1 MATQDITTELK
12 QDLATL
18 KADLNNLLIAVKDLG
33 LEQGRTAYSQL
44 RETGERA
51 RIRAQEAQESI
62 EHYVEARPLT
72 SVLIALGT
80 GFVLGSLLGN
90 RR

>member
-18 KADLNNLLIAVKDLG
+18 RADLGNLLTAVKDLG
-33 LEQGRTAYSQL
+33 VEQGRVAYGQL

-51 RIRAQEAQESI
+51 RVKARETQESI

-80 GFVLGSLLGN
+80 GFVLGSLLSN